1 MGLPAANG
9 DVGTVV
15 SVRSAT
21 AGAVR
26 GSGTGSAH
34 ARRWGRRVAGRDHFP
49 WPGSSRDSGWSF
61 KRWVETPLAGRLHD
75 PDGVSCSS
83 ANTLIQVQGAATGQK
98 ARRNAQP
105 ARSDPALGLMDGNQ
119 SGDPASDR
127 HPGSRLTLM
136 QPQHRCGL
144 LHLSA
149 SRWGH
154 RLFQRRLLARVARVA
169 RRWRALPEQSSDAM
183 LPSLEHSSA
192 VPRFTSPFCV
202 PKRPLSGTV
211 DRRYKTRPF
220 CFTLRAPPQAR
231 FWHAGPATRPTPAAP
246 SPC

>member
-9 DVGTVV
+9 DVGTGVLL
-15 SVRSAT
+15 RKAA

-49 WPGSSRDSGWSF
+49 WSGSRSHSGWCF

-75 PDGVSCSS
+75 PADVSCWCAS
-83 ANTLIQVQGAATGQK
+83 ALIQVQGVASGRM
-98 ARRNAQP
+98 ARRNARP
-105 ARSDPALGLMDGNQ
+105 VRSDPALGLMQCNQ
-119 SGDPASDR
+119 TGEPASDR
-127 HPGSRLTLM
+127 NLASRPLG

-154 RLFQRRLLARVARVA
+154 RLFQRRLLAQGARVA
-169 RRWRALPEQSSDAM
+169 RRRCALPEQSS
-183 LPSLEHSSA
+183 HSKPGRVGRSA
-192 VPRFTSPFCV
+192 PVTRFTSPFRV

-220 CFTLRAPPQAR
+220 CFSPQAPLRAR
-231 FWHAGPATRPTPAAP
+231 FWHAAPATRPTPAAP